1 MGTELAGGPT
11 GRIHLL
17 RADIVGAIGQS
28 VFRFDALCRPGS
40 DLSAKPEVHPGYVLP
55 VPVLTQFS
63 QVWVE
68 AESANST

>member
-40 DLSAKPEVHPGYVLP
+40 DLSANP
-55 VPVLTQFS
+55 VGAEEGPVAIAAVVRDRRAITVPF
-63 QVWVE
+63 
-68 AESANST
+68 